1 MNNYKQEFIETLPEK
16 DKKYYSKEYSYVLK
30 IDNKYYLPIEK
41 SRLKKDFCFGYGQ
54 NGISTDEE
62 YEIARDNA
70 NYADTSEKYFIEKNL
85 EEINRR
91 IAQLKYFFMDF
102 GKDWQAESEYRY
114 KYNIDFTDKVYLLD
128 TYNHKYIQYMILDD
142 EKKQYYQLIIREAT
156 KEEIQAILVALEEEK
171 KDFTKRLNTYLKKYG
186 TSKVRTWTYLR
197 D

>member
-54 NGISTDEE
+54 NGMSTDEE

-70 NYADTSEKYFIEKNL
+70 NYADTSEKYFIAKNL
-85 EEINRR
+85 EEINKK
-91 IAQLKYFFMDF
+91 IAQLKYLLIDF
-102 GKDWQAESEYRY
+102 GENWQARNEYVR
-114 KYNIDFTDKVYLLD
+114 KYWIADDCKVYLVD
-128 TYNHKYIQYMILDD
+128 TYNHKYIKHIVIQED
-142 EKKQYYQLIIREAT
+142 KKYFYTTIIREAT
-156 KEEIQAILVALEEEK
+156 KEEIQAILTALEEEK